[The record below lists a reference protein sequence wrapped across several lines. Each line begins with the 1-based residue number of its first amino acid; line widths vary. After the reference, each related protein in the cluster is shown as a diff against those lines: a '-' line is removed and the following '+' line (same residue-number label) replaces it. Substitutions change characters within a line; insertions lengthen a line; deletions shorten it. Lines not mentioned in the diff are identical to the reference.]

1 MISLKIIEVRS
12 LFKRYGGVEALRGLD
27 LRVEEGIFGFIGP
40 NGSGKTTTIKLLLGA
55 LRPDG
60 GEAHVLG
67 YDCFKESLEVRRRVG
82 VLHEKAEYPK
92 EMSGSEYLT
101 FVGSLYGLRKGEAR
115 SRTNQLLE
123 SLNIKEAADRS
134 IGGYSAGMK
143 QRLGLA
149 QALIGD
155 PRLLLLD
162 EPTANLDPLGRAEFL
177 EMIKVL
183 HRDRNVSFV
192 IASHVLP
199 ELQKICD
206 QVGVIA
212 RGVMLEQGSVAD
224 LTKKYSG
231 NTFKVTVSN
240 PEVLVEELR
249 RVNFVEDTSLRDNSV
264 WVRVSEPDRLY
275 DEVFRIVRR
284 KKLQLLLFQQASLDL
299 EELFRTLLE
308 GKEEKEGQ

>member
-177 EMIKVL
+177 ETIKVL